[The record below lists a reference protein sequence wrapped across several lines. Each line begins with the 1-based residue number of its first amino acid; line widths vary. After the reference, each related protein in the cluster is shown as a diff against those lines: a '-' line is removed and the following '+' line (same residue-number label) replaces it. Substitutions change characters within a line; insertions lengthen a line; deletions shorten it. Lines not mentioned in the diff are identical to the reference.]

1 VLGFFRDTCRRLTM
15 TIGELMAIIQTMDPN
30 HEAFVALFTPDGIA
44 KEFDIDA
51 VRDDQGDAQLDIYME
66 EEVFDEEDGNGAVRR
81 EDTVTTPEADEAAA
95 AAFLDFCER
104 RGISE
109 EEKDLIWNAMAFICY
124 EQVQNRQGPFY
135 EAIKPL
141 LAEDEE

>member
-1 VLGFFRDTCRRLTM
+1 M
-15 TIGELMAIIQTMDPN
+15 TIGELMVMLQTMDPN
-30 HEAFVALFTPDGIA
+30 HEAFVALFTPDGTVE
-44 KEFDIDA
+44 EFDIDT
-51 VRDDQGDAQLDIYME
+51 VQDDQGDAQLDIYTAE
-66 EEVFDEEDGNGAVRR
+66 EAFDEEEGNGAVRR
-81 EDTVTTPEADEAAA
+81 EDTVSTPDAAEAAA
-95 AAFLDFCER
+95 DAFLDFCER

-124 EQVQNRQGPFY
+124 EQVQNRNGPFY

>member
-1 VLGFFRDTCRRLTM
+1 
-15 TIGELMAIIQTMDPN
+15 MDPN
-30 HEAFVALFTPDGIA
+30 HEAFVALFTPDGTA
-44 KEFDIDA
+44 EEFDIDA
-51 VRDDQGDAQLDIYME
+51 VQDDQGDAQLDIYME
-66 EEVFDEEDGNGAVRR
+66 EEAFDEEDGNGAVRP
-81 EDTVTTPEADEAAA
+81 EATVTTPEAAEAAA
-95 AAFLDFCER
+95 DAFLDFCER

-141 LAEDEE
+141 LAEDEA